1 MKLKCIKCEN
11 ITECRYTFGRFWTLR
26 SSDGTGCDHPF
37 IPDRKR
43 LAQMTA
49 KVEAMKT
56 AREREAEQMEIVF

>member
-1 MKLKCIKCEN
+1 MKLECLKCEN
-11 ITECRYTFGRFWTLR
+11 ITECRYSFGRFWAFR

-37 IPDRKR
+37 VPNRRR
-43 LAQMTA
+43 LAQAMA

>member
-1 MKLKCIKCEN
+1 MKKLCKYCDD
-11 ITECRYTFGRFWTLR
+11 ITECRYTFGEFWPLR

-37 IPDRKR
+37 IPDRR
-43 LAQMTA
+43 SLAKAME